1 MIRETERI
9 FNPDCLPLKAEKS
22 ATKRMEYHTE
32 RIVTVKF
39 HPTVILTVVLA
50 GIFFVL
56 SAYFSN

>member
-1 MIRETERI
+1 MIRENDSLVGDRETLSGPKTR
-9 FNPDCLPLKAEKS
+9 
-22 ATKRMEYHTE
+22 RMEYHTE

-39 HPTVILTVVLA
+39 HPSVIASIVLA

>member
-1 MIRETERI
+1 MIQETNRLETLSK
-9 FNPDCLPLKAEKS
+9 PT
-22 ATKRMEYHTE
+22 TKRMEYHTE

-39 HPTVILTVVLA
+39 HPTVILTVVLG